1 MSNDIEGLER
11 FICAYDKKLDAIG
24 DQEFID
30 EFKLEDIDIEA
41 LRDIFAVSPE
51 EEDPLV
57 QDLILPL
64 KIDADQAAVLQ
75 EFVKDT
81 VINTAKYD
89 YFLETYQAE
98 GYDWSEEDMD
108 EIEENMDELE

>member
-30 EFKLEDIDIEA
+30 EFRLDDIDIDA

-64 KIDADQAAVLQ
+64 KVDAEQAAVLQ
-75 EFVKDT
+75 EFVKGT
-81 VINTAKYD
+81 VIDTNKYD
-89 YFLETYQAE
+89 YYLETYQAE
-98 GYDWSEEDMD
+98 GFDWSEDDID
-108 EIEENMDELE
+108 ESDENEESIH